1 MTSELTPRSNS
12 RRPIIIFSLLSSC
25 DPHLLGIASDSMLG
39 KWAVPVGVEESW
51 NVDGGHRR

>member
-1 MTSELTPRSNS
+1 MTPA
-12 RRPIIIFSLLSSC
+12 PIFHVQLLDFLC
-25 DPHLLGIASDSMLG
+25 WARVILICWEFADSMLG